1 MTVTWPEKLG
11 CLLGTTVLMLITN
24 SYSAIYIEE
33 HLIRSEDKHLENIF
47 IDKRKSDF
55 ESGITFVET
64 ADLVGF

>member
-1 MTVTWPEKLG
+1 
-11 CLLGTTVLMLITN
+11 MLITN